1 MIYERAARREFAQA
15 AAATIVVLLAVVLSV
30 QLIRLLK
37 DAALG
42 KLAPEGVLA
51 MLTFAATRYMPM
63 LLTLTVFI
71 AVLLSLSRMYRDSEM
86 VVWFASGMPL
96 QRWIGPVIRFSLPI
110 LLVIAALSMVL
121 SPWATQAQAT
131 YQATMSVRSEL
142 SMVTPGAFREIRDGQ
157 QVYFIENLD
166 DQSGRIG
173 TVFVASM
180 LEGKLGVVM
189 SERGHQ
195 ETLAGGERFLVL
207 EQGRRYEVEPGM
219 PAFRVMDFERYAVR
233 TEDGD
238 TPQTRRAPGRIPF
251 LELIKMDDPIMRSEV
266 VYRIAVPVSALILVL
281 MAIPLAYVNPRAGR
295 SANLLIAIIIYAIYS
310 NVMSIAQTWVMKG
323 KLPFAVGMFLP
334 HILMLLPLLLLFYV
348 RQAGGLRWRRKV
360 S

>member
-63 LLTLTVFI
+63 LLTLTLFI

-157 QVYFIENLD
+157 QVYFID
-166 DQSGRIG
+166 RIG

-189 SERGHQ
+189 SERGIRKPWR
-195 ETLAGGERFLVL
+195 AANVFWCWSRGVAMKSSR
-207 EQGRRYEVEPGM
+207 GRRPSG
-219 PAFRVMDFERYAVR
+219 
-233 TEDGD
+233 
-238 TPQTRRAPGRIPF
+238 
-251 LELIKMDDPIMRSEV
+251 
-266 VYRIAVPVSALILVL
+266 
-281 MAIPLAYVNPRAGR
+281 
-295 SANLLIAIIIYAIYS
+295 
-310 NVMSIAQTWVMKG
+310 
-323 KLPFAVGMFLP
+323 
-334 HILMLLPLLLLFYV
+334 
-348 RQAGGLRWRRKV
+348 
-360 S
+360 